1 MVIGCLTGREL
12 GQRWV
17 VGGAKYE
24 NVHSCAQNTPA
35 LQAKFQQELKFST
48 QSTLCCSQ
56 ERMQQGANILDKLV
70 QPSFFLFSQNST
82 EKMQNCISFAEL
94 FFVLYS
100 TTDRT
105 SFEEA
110 SLVARYILQ
119 DKSLTSGATVMIV
132 ATKCDLEHLREVEEK
147 EGRLLAK
154 DLNCEFYQVSNSEGY
169 LETQELLYESLQRCL
184 NKNKSS
190 PLTRVKEGLVE
201 TAKSFRKRSF
211 NHEVT
216 TADRERPRSM
226 RSSSFSDVDSIP
238 ESPRQPR
245 GKSSSQEDLAQE
257 EKNHRNSVAS
267 TASF

>member
-1 MVIGCLTGREL
+1 MKKRRSGHVHHHTLKAIRAVVLGKDGVGKSALTVRFLTRRYIGE
-12 GQRWV
+12 
-17 VGGAKYE
+17 YD
-24 NVHSCAQNTPA
+24 
-35 LQAKFQQELKFST
+35 
-48 QSTLCCSQ
+48 STLEATYRHHLIIDGQFVS
-56 ERMQQGANILDKLV
+56 LDIMDTAGK
-70 QPSFFLFSQNST
+70 NST

-257 EKNHRNSVAS
+257 EKNHRNSVTS
-267 TASF
+267 TGSF

>member
-1 MVIGCLTGREL
+1 M
-12 GQRWV
+12 
-17 VGGAKYE
+17 
-24 NVHSCAQNTPA
+24 
-35 LQAKFQQELKFST
+35 
-48 QSTLCCSQ
+48 
-56 ERMQQGANILDKLV
+56 
-70 QPSFFLFSQNST
+70 
-82 EKMQNCISFAEL
+82 
-94 FFVLYS
+94 LYS
-100 TTDRT
+100 TIDRT

-132 ATKCDLEHLREVEEK
+132 ATKSDLEHLREVEEK
-147 EGRLLAK
+147 EGRILAK

-201 TAKSFRKRSF
+201 TAKSFRKRSSS
-211 NHEVT
+211 HDVT

-226 RSSSFSDVDSIP
+226 RSSSSFSDADSLP
-238 ESPRQPR
+238 GSPGQFS
-245 GKSSSQEDLAQE
+245 GKSSSQEDLAQG
-257 EKNHRNSVAS
+257 EKNNRNSVAS

>member
-1 MVIGCLTGREL
+1 
-12 GQRWV
+12 
-17 VGGAKYE
+17 
-24 NVHSCAQNTPA
+24 
-35 LQAKFQQELKFST
+35 
-48 QSTLCCSQ
+48 
-56 ERMQQGANILDKLV
+56 
-70 QPSFFLFSQNST
+70 
-82 EKMQNCISFAEL
+82 MQNCISFAEL

-226 RSSSFSDVDSIP
+226 RSSSFSDVDSTP

>member
-1 MVIGCLTGREL
+1 M
-12 GQRWV
+12 
-17 VGGAKYE
+17 
-24 NVHSCAQNTPA
+24 
-35 LQAKFQQELKFST
+35 
-48 QSTLCCSQ
+48 
-56 ERMQQGANILDKLV
+56 
-70 QPSFFLFSQNST
+70 
-82 EKMQNCISFAEL
+82 CISFAEL

-110 SLVARYILQ
+110 SLLARYILQ
-119 DKSLTSGATVMIV
+119 DKSLTSTATVMIV
-132 ATKCDLEHLREVEEK
+132 ATKCDLEHSREVGEQ

-154 DLNCEFYQVSNSEGY
+154 DLSCQFYQVSNSEGY
-169 LETQELLYESLQRCL
+169 LETQELLYDSLKRCL
-184 NKNKSS
+184 DKNKSS

-211 NHEVT
+211 SHEVA

-226 RSSSFSDVDSIP
+226 RSRSFSDVDSIP
-238 ESPRQPR
+238 ESSKPLS

-257 EKNHRNSVAS
+257 EKNNRNSVAS

>member
-1 MVIGCLTGREL
+1 
-12 GQRWV
+12 
-17 VGGAKYE
+17 
-24 NVHSCAQNTPA
+24 
-35 LQAKFQQELKFST
+35 
-48 QSTLCCSQ
+48 
-56 ERMQQGANILDKLV
+56 MQQGTNILDTLV
-70 QPSFFLFSQNST
+70 QPSRFLFSQNST

-169 LETQELLYESLQRCL
+169 SETQELLYESLQRCL
-184 NKNKSS
+184 NKNKLS

-201 TAKSFRKRSF
+201 TAKSFRKRSST
-211 NHEVT
+211 HEAAT
-216 TADRERPRSM
+216 TDRERPRSM
-226 RSSSFSDVDSIP
+226 RSSSFSDVDFNP
-238 ESPRQPR
+238 ESPRQSR
-245 GKSSSQEDLAQE
+245 AKSSSQEDLTQD
-257 EKNHRNSVAS
+257 EKNNRNSVPS
-267 TASF
+267 TARCGSEKDLINEAKISELMTRRRSGEICCKI

>member
-1 MVIGCLTGREL
+1 M
-12 GQRWV
+12 
-17 VGGAKYE
+17 
-24 NVHSCAQNTPA
+24 
-35 LQAKFQQELKFST
+35 
-48 QSTLCCSQ
+48 QS
-56 ERMQQGANILDKLV
+56 
-70 QPSFFLFSQNST
+70 
-82 EKMQNCISFAEL
+82 CISFAEL

-132 ATKCDLEHLREVEEK
+132 GTKCDLEHSREVEEK
-147 EGRLLAK
+147 EGRLLAR

-184 NKNKSS
+184 NKTKSS
-190 PLTRVKEGLVE
+190 PLTRVKEGLV
-201 TAKSFRKRSF
+201 SFRKRSF

-226 RSSSFSDVDSIP
+226 RSSSHSDVDSIP
-238 ESPRQPR
+238 ESPRQLR
-245 GKSSSQEDLAQE
+245 GKSCSQEDLTQV